1 MKAIILKVSEA
12 RGWLYMIQHG
22 LKGVIAAETAI
33 SYIDGNKGYL
43 VYRGKEA
50 KEIALNYS
58 FEEAAYFLWYG
69 TFPTKEELAS
79 LNQKLKSNRT
89 LPQNIKKIM
98 HLLPQDMELMSVIR
112 TVVSSLGN
120 SQYKWKPTIDEAIQ
134 LTAIIPTIIAYW
146 KRKTAGLPP
155 VAPLENYGHVENY
168 LYMLTGNKPL
178 DVHVKALETYMI
190 LTLEHGMNASTF
202 SARVTVST
210 ESDMISAITS
220 AIGTMKGPLHGGAP
234 SDVTAMLNEI
244 GTKEKAESWLRA
256 KLEKGERLMGFG
268 HRVYKTKDPRAL
280 ALKEKAIEVGQD
292 DPWLALALHV
302 EETAIQLLEEYKPG
316 RKLYTN
322 VEFFAAAVMR
332 AINMDEDL
340 FTPTFTA
347 SRVVGWSA
355 HVLEQAERNVIFR
368 PESQYVGSLPDI
380 KLKKT

>member
-1 MKAIILKVSEA
+1 
-12 RGWLYMIQHG
+12 
-22 LKGVIAAETAI
+22 
-33 SYIDGNKGYL
+33 
-43 VYRGKEA
+43 
-50 KEIALNYS
+50 
-58 FEEAAYFLWYG
+58 
-69 TFPTKEELAS
+69 
-79 LNQKLKSNRT
+79 
-89 LPQNIKKIM
+89 
-98 HLLPQDMELMSVIR
+98 
-112 TVVSSLGN
+112 
-120 SQYKWKPTIDEAIQ
+120 
-134 LTAIIPTIIAYW
+134 
-146 KRKTAGLPP
+146 
-155 VAPLENYGHVENY
+155 
-168 LYMLTGNKPL
+168 
-178 DVHVKALETYMI
+178 
-190 LTLEHGMNASTF
+190 MNASTF

>member
-1 MKAIILKVSEA
+1 MKATILKVSNA
-12 RGWLYMIQHG
+12 RGWFDMIQHG

-33 SYIDGNKGYL
+33 SFIDGNKGYL

-58 FEEAAYFLWYG
+58 FEEAAYFLWHG

-79 LNQKLKSNRT
+79 LNQKLKNNRT
-89 LPQNIKKIM
+89 LPQNIEKIM
-98 HLLPQDMELMSVIR
+98 QLLPNDMELMSVIR

-120 SQYKWKPTIDEAIQ
+120 SQYKWKPTIDEAIR

-146 KRKTAGLPP
+146 KRKISGLQP
-155 VAPLENYGHVENY
+155 VAPNEDYGHVENY
-168 LYMLTGNKPL
+168 LYMLTGKKPL

-190 LTLEHGMNASTF
+190 LTMEHGMNASTF

-210 ESDMISAITS
+210 KSDMISAITS

-234 SDVTAMLNEI
+234 SDVTIMLNEI
-244 GTKEKAESWLRA
+244 GTKENAESWLRA
-256 KLEKGERLMGFG
+256 KLENGERLMGFG

-280 ALKEKAIEVGQD
+280 ALKEKALEIGQD

-332 AINMDEDL
+332 AINMEDDL

-368 PESQYVGSLPDI
+368 PESQYIGSLPF
-380 KLKKT
+380 LMN